1 MVNPLFSTTQ
11 NILNLSPSL
20 NKKKVLLIKGSLSY
34 SLGPKDLPLLALL
47 PSLPLFMVRCFVFP
61 LGKLEVLELSQV
73 SIFQFNEV
81 WFGVSYCRAVS
92 KLEQEWKD
100 LVPLFTDLWAD

>member
-1 MVNPLFSTTQ
+1 
-11 NILNLSPSL
+11 
-20 NKKKVLLIKGSLSY
+20 
-34 SLGPKDLPLLALL
+34 
-47 PSLPLFMVRCFVFP
+47 MVRCFVFP

-100 LVPLFTDLWAD
+100 PRSSLH